1 VSLLERVLSCR
12 RHDLAGLVPFEVAGV
27 RYGHAQ
33 PAFAGALFA
42 LGGAFV
48 KTPRGI
54 ALRDD
59 LDAPSARTAA
69 VAADL
74 ERLARAEV
82 LTGWHGEHYPVVE
95 AWGEPEAF
103 RVERAAAAPLGVKA
117 FGVHLNAWVRGPGE
131 PRLWVATR
139 SASRRHA
146 PGKLDHL
153 VAGGQPAG
161 LTLEEN
167 LVKECGEEAGLPP
180 ELARRAVPTGTF
192 AYVASLP
199 EGLRDDTLF
208 TYELELPEDFAPRN
222 TDGEVESF
230 RLVPASEVRERLR
243 ATDDFKWN
251 VGPCVI
257 LFLLRHG
264 VIGPDDPEH
273 DALLRELDAPVGGKP
288 RPAG

>member
-1 VSLLERVLSCR
+1 MSLLERILACR
-12 RHDLAGLVPFEVAGV
+12 RHDFAGLVPFEVGGV

-48 KTPRGI
+48 RTPRGI
-54 ALRDD
+54 ALRSD
-59 LDAPSARTAA
+59 LETPAARTAA

-74 ERLARAEV
+74 ERLAKAEV
-82 LTGWHGEHYPVVE
+82 LTGWHGERYPVVN

-103 RVERAAAAPLGVKA
+103 RVERAAAAQLGVKA
-117 FGVHLNAWVRGPGE
+117 FGVHLNAWVGGAGE
-131 PRLWVATR
+131 PRLWVAKR
-139 SASRRHA
+139 SATRTHA

-167 LVKECGEEAGLPP
+167 LVKECAEEAGLPP

-208 TYELELPEDFAPRN
+208 TYELELPAEFQPQN

-230 RLVPASEVRERLR
+230 QLTPASEVRERLR
-243 ATDDFKWN
+243 TTDDFKWN

-257 LFLLRHG
+257 GFLLRHG
-264 VIGPDDPEH
+264 VIAPDDPEYV
-273 DALLRELDAPVGGKP
+273 ALRTELGT
-288 RPAG
+288 AGLPTGS